1 MKAKSNSVKKNSRIN
16 STLPDCEKVESD
28 LATSAPAI
36 PGEQQIAEAAY
47 FRAEQR
53 GFVPGNELDDWLDAE
68 AEVTRKR

>member
-1 MKAKSNSVKKNSRIN
+1 MKAKSNSAKKTNRID
-16 STLPDCEKVESD
+16 STLSDHEKVESD
-28 LATSAPAI
+28 LATRSPVI
-36 PGEQQIAEAAY
+36 PCEQRIAEAAY